1 MLDIL
6 TVQEIE
12 IDSRLR
18 ASELE
23 ADFQRLYLA
32 PVLRAQ
38 LIQDVLSTPGLAEQ
52 LKASDPV
59 EYERV
64 MAQIQRMQGIAKAG
78 HHGTR

>member
-12 IDSRLR
+12 LESRLR
-18 ASELE
+18 AGELE
-23 ADFQRLYLA
+23 AAFQSLYLA
-32 PVLRAQ
+32 PLIRAQ

-64 MAQIQRMQGIAKAG
+64 MAQIKRMQGIAKAA
-78 HHGTR
+78 